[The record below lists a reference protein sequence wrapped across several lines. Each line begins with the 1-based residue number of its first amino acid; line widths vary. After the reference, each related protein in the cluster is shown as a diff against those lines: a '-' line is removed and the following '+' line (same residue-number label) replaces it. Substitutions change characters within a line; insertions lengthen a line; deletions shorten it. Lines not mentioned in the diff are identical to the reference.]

1 MTARLTRG
9 YLPTDECAGCCTH
22 RLCLDFFNYW
32 KCSYL
37 VCQEQMCKRN
47 AIHLYIIFGKMKITM
62 EHDGKCTTQSCQ
74 SDGWWL
80 FAAHPLNLQVCERV
94 CVLSRPSCCV
104 ISFSKGCLHPHLPR
118 NPPSSLSPSPFIVTS
133 LWPVYQLMWI
143 LTGWAEMLRL
153 MMMPSLQY
161 IWSSVRAVWTP
172 RATSLAPQASSQYG
186 G

>member
-1 MTARLTRG
+1 MKVPVVARIG
-9 YLPTDECAGCCTH
+9 YVLSFLIIENV
-22 RLCLDFFNYW
+22 RIWFVKK
-32 KCSYL
+32 KCVNGMPY
-37 VCQEQMCKRN
+37 
-47 AIHLYIIFGKMKITM
+47 IYIIFGKMKITM
-62 EHDGKCTTQSCQ
+62 EHDGKFTTQSVKVTDDDYLRRILWICRCV
-74 SDGWWL
+74 S
-80 FAAHPLNLQVCERV
+80 V
-94 CVLSRPSCCV
+94 CVCYHGPPAVWSHSLKVACTLIFPE
-104 ISFSKGCLHPHLPR
+104 